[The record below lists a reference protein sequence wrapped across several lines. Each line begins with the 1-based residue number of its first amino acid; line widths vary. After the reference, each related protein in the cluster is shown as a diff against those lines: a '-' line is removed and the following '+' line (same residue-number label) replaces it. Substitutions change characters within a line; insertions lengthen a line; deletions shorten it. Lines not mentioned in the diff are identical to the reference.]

1 MRVRVS
7 VRVRVRVSV
16 SVSVSVSVRVRVYG
30 YGLVRCER
38 CVGRSPFPR
47 GHEGL
52 DKSARGAV

>member
-1 MRVRVS
+1 MSVS
-7 VRVRVRVSV
+7 VRVSV